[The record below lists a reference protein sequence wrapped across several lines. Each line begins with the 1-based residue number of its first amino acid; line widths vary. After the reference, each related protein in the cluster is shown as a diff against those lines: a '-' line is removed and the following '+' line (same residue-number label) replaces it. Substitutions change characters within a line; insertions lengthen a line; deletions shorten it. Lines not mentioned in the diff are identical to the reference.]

1 VAGTTATI
9 TIMAETTAT
18 VTITAIGKVC
28 VSREIQNVS
37 G

>member
-18 VTITAIGKVC
+18 VTITATGKPHFALL
-28 VSREIQNVS
+28 
-37 G
+37 